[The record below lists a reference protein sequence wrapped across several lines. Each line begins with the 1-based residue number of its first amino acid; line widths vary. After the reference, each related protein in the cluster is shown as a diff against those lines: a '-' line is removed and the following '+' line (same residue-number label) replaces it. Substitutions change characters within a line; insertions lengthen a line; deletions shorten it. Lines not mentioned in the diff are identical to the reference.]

1 MKKIQLII
9 LCLCI
14 AWSSLAQNAYN
25 IIPLPKSLKP
35 AEGNFTIKKGISVY
49 INSDEFS
56 PSANLLALQIKNA
69 SGQTVPVKIA
79 KSASSGI
86 VFSKNDALGDEEY
99 RLQVTSKKVEIQAKT
114 GKGAFYGLQT
124 LLQLMP
130 APIYGNELST
140 VALTV
145 PNCLIEDAPRFSYRG
160 LMLDVGR
167 YFFSVDAVKRYID
180 LMAIYKLNTFHWHL
194 TEDQGWRIEIKKY
207 PLLTSISSVRKE
219 SMLAHYPDQKYDGK
233 PHGGF
238 YTQEQIKEV
247 VAYATSKYIQVIPEI
262 EMPGHST
269 AVLAAYPQFGANGD
283 KILQVKT
290 KWGVAEDILFPRE
303 ETFTFLEDVLTEVMA
318 LFPGQ
323 YIHIGGDECPKIQWK
338 ESRFCQDLIKKL
350 GLKDENE
357 LQSYFIRRI
366 DKFVTSKGKK
376 LLGWDEILEGGISPN
391 AMVMSWRGT
400 KGGIEAAKQN
410 HDVVMS
416 PNSYFYIDYYQS
428 EAKTEPIAI
437 GGFLPLSKCYSFEP
451 DLPELTAEEAKHVV
465 GIQANLWTEYIS
477 NLPYAEYMTYPR
489 ALALSEVS
497 WSPKGS
503 KNYEDFKKR
512 LKGHMPSMDALLEQ
526 QLVLVRIS
534 AAKRFRDQAERDARE
549 TGRSHV
555 QAQRFTEL
563 FGQSTTGVHA

>member
-9 LCLCI
+9 LFMCI

-35 AEGNFTIKKGISVY
+35 AEGTFTIKKGISVY

-56 PSANLLALQIKNA
+56 PSANLLALQIKNVSGLTA
-69 SGQTVPVKIA
+69 SVKMA
-79 KSASSGI
+79 KTASSGI
-86 VFSKNDALGDEEY
+86 VFSKDDALGDEAY
-99 RLQVTSKKVEIQAKT
+99 RLLVTSKKVEIQAKT
-114 GKGAFYGLQT
+114 GQGAFYGLQT

-130 APIYGNELST
+130 APIYGNELSA

-219 SMLAHYPDQKYDGK
+219 SMLGHYRDQKYDGK

-247 VAYATSKYIQVIPEI
+247 VAY
-262 EMPGHST
+262 
-269 AVLAAYPQFGANGD
+269 

-290 KWGVAEDILFPRE
+290 KWGVAEDVLFPRE

-323 YIHIGGDECPKIQWK
+323 YIHIGGDECPKTQWK

-376 LLGWDEILEGGISPN
+376 LLGWDEILEGGLSPN

-416 PNSYFYIDYYQS
+416 PNSYFYIDYYQA

-465 GIQANLWTEYIS
+465 GIQANLWTEYVS

-512 LKGHMPSMDALLEQ
+512 LKGHMPSMDALKINYSKAFLTQ
-526 QLVLVRIS
+526 P
-534 AAKRFRDQAERDARE
+534 
-549 TGRSHV
+549 
-555 QAQRFTEL
+555 
-563 FGQSTTGVHA
+563 

>member
-1 MKKIQLII
+1 MNRVQVILTLDAMKKIPLII

-14 AWSSLAQNAYN
+14 AWCSLAQNAYN

-512 LKGHMPSMDALLEQ
+512 LKGHMPSMDALKINYSKAFLSQ
-526 QLVLVRIS
+526 P
-534 AAKRFRDQAERDARE
+534 
-549 TGRSHV
+549 
-555 QAQRFTEL
+555 
-563 FGQSTTGVHA
+563 